1 MRWYAFP
8 CFPRMTNRSAANV
21 SKRGIPLAKGHFV
34 GNIVLSGVIKRS

>member
-8 CFPRMTNRSAANV
+8 CFPRMINRSAANV

-34 GNIVLSGVIKRS
+34 GNIVLSVVIKCS